1 MSDRTTEAEIRAHV
15 RAAIQEHLKENSAT
29 NKLTESK
36 QLSEV
41 RTHIRRAINEIMVGL
56 TPITRIDNANDA
68 NSGVDTPSAVDRA
81 DIGFNTFN
89 MQEWASIAGI
99 EDEPLNE
106 ALSDDTGDDTILGG
120 NNLVSF
126 PKPDYLSS
134 DMPGQDRMELTRQ
147 AVSDSRGDDYVIDM
161 EDEIEDLVAQLLADR
176 EAGVA
181 NLADYDDY
189 EDYDEDY
196 DKEDDEED
204 DSNVFDFS
212 KF

>member
-1 MSDRTTEAEIRAHV
+1 MKITRS
-15 RAAIQEHLKENSAT
+15 QL
-29 NKLTESK
+29 K
-36 QLSEV
+36 QL
-41 RTHIRRAINEIMVGL
+41 IK
-56 TPITRIDNANDA
+56 
-68 NSGVDTPSAVDRA
+68 
-81 DIGFNTFN
+81 
-89 MQEWASIAGI
+89 
-99 EDEPLNE
+99 E
-106 ALSDDTGDDTILGG
+106 ALSDDTGDDTMLGG

-126 PKPDYLSS
+126 PKPDYLSN

-161 EDEIEDLVAQLLADR
+161 EDEVEDLVAQLLAVR

-181 NLADYDDY
+181 NLADYEDDY
-189 EDYDEDY
+189 EEYDEEY